1 MTARKIGID
10 MQKITGLDSVRGFA
24 AVYVFLSHFVLERIF
39 DKASLFGLPFR
50 FGQEV
55 VILFFLMS
63 GFVIAWSYEQQVD
76 KAFLTFFKK
85 RMLRVY
91 PIYILALILSVTLAG
106 NYSSLLSLDF
116 FFQLFGNLVMLQDFE
131 AGKPGV
137 WFSPLGGDSPLWSL
151 SYEWWFYMLFF
162 PLRGFVN
169 SAGGGNVIACMSFFG
184 FVTYHIF
191 PNQISL
197 IFGYLVIWW
206 AGVEVSVKYRDNSVN
221 WRELRPV
228 ICRVAFFALLNFI
241 PCALL
246 MSRGEKL
253 GLGVYPVLCFRH
265 YMACLFFL
273 VVGLLWHQR
282 GWSLFGPLFGVFSRF
297 APISYALYVL
307 HYPLSVTATYL
318 DPISPRPLM
327 LFCYVMIVFAVSYLA
342 EVKYQRWVTNVF
354 WRVWR

>member
-106 NYSSLLSLDF
+106 NYSSLLSFDF

-162 PLRGFVN
+162 V
-169 SAGGGNVIACMSFFG
+169 C
-184 FVTYHIF
+184 
-191 PNQISL
+191 
-197 IFGYLVIWW
+197 
-206 AGVEVSVKYRDNSVN
+206 
-221 WRELRPV
+221 
-228 ICRVAFFALLNFI
+228 VAL
-241 PCALL
+241 
-246 MSRGEKL
+246 
-253 GLGVYPVLCFRH
+253 
-265 YMACLFFL
+265 
-273 VVGLLWHQR
+273 
-282 GWSLFGPLFGVFSRF
+282 
-297 APISYALYVL
+297 
-307 HYPLSVTATYL
+307 
-318 DPISPRPLM
+318 
-327 LFCYVMIVFAVSYLA
+327 
-342 EVKYQRWVTNVF
+342 
-354 WRVWR
+354 